1 MRSNAL
7 PCADG
12 SAADW
17 PGRVA
22 QEEHRPERRFEIARF
37 QLERIAVLGDVGEER
52 AGEAVGLLFQVDG
65 LLVTVPGTILD
76 PVAPL
81 VREDERD
88 RERAERLREAWH
100 QRDVVVGD
108 EVALQAVERV
118 AVDVGVAGCGDPGTP
133 GS

>member
-22 QEEHRPERRFEIARF
+22 EEEHRPERRFEIARL
-37 QLERIAVLGDVGEER
+37 QLERVAVVGDVGEER
-52 AGEAVGLLFQVDG
+52 AGEAVGLLLQVDG
-65 LLVTVPGTILD
+65 LLVTVPGTVLD
-76 PVAPL
+76 PVTPL

-88 RERAERLREAWH
+88 RERAERLGEARH

-118 AVDVGVAGCGDPGTP
+118 AADVGVPVR
-133 GS
+133 